1 MQCISCGSPNRAGVH
16 FCESCGAKMERACPT
31 CGTVLSPEAR
41 FCGACGNPI
50 VADAATPAQSPAL
63 RSETPEHYTPS
74 HLAERILGGRAA
86 LEGERK
92 QVTILFAD
100 LKGSL
105 EMIEGVDPEHSQA
118 ILDSAVGAMMD
129 AVHRYEGTVN
139 KVLGDGIMALF
150 GAPLAHE
157 DHAVRACYAALTL
170 QKEMQAVAAETRRN
184 HGIEAQVRVG
194 LHSGEVVVRSIGN
207 DLSMDYDAIGPTV
220 HIAGR
225 MEQLATPGSARIS
238 AETFRLAEGF
248 VEVAALGPVPVKG
261 LEAPIEVYELTGAGA
276 ARTRLQAAAAR
287 GLTRFVGRDSELQAL
302 NEALQSAGDGH
313 GQIVSVV
320 GEAGVGKSRLF
331 YEFTRSHRVEGWLV
345 LENNSVSYGK
355 ASPWHPV
362 VDLLKG
368 YFGIEDEDDPRR
380 TAEKVVGKLVMLDD
394 ALRASLSPLLALFGL
409 PVDDAEWN
417 GLEASDRR
425 AAMLETVKRLLLRE
439 SRVQPLILV
448 FEDLHWIDGE
458 TQALLDSLVASLPT
472 SRILLLTNY
481 RPEYKHDWGGRTYY
495 KQLRIDPLAAA
506 GAEELAAELIG
517 DHPGLADLKRLLIE
531 RTEGNPLFLEES
543 VRALV
548 ETGALVGNRGAYR
561 MNGKVESIDVPATVQ
576 AILAARIDRLAPDAK
591 HLLQCAAIVGH
602 HVAHPVLA
610 AVAELEE
617 AALRR
622 SLAELQAGE
631 FVYEAQLF
639 PESMYVFKHALTH
652 EVTYHSV
659 LQDRRRA
666 LHRRAGDAI
675 SDVYPDR
682 RENWWAIVSHYERA
696 EAWEKV
702 ARLQLSWLTQGSGEA
717 PGGSSPTPGAC
728 G

>member
-1 MQCISCGSPNRAGVH
+1 MQCIGCGSPNREGVN
-16 FCESCGAKMERACPT
+16 FCENCGAKIERACPA
-31 CGTVLSPEAR
+31 CGAVLSPEAR
-41 FCGACGNPI
+41 FCGACGHQI
-50 VADAATPAQSPAL
+50 AADAATPAQSPAL

-74 HLAERILGGRAA
+74 YLAERILGGRAA

-100 LKGSL
+100 IKGSL
-105 EMIEGVDPEHSQA
+105 EMIAGADPEHSQA

-194 LHSGEVVVRSIGN
+194 LHSGEEVDRSIGN
-207 DLSMDYDAIGPTV
+207 ALSMDYDAIGPTV

-248 VEVAALGPVPVKG
+248 VEVVALGPVPVKG

-287 GLTRFVGRDSELQAL
+287 GLTRFVGRDSEFQAM
-302 NEALQSAGDGH
+302 NEALQSAGDGR

-345 LENNSVSYGK
+345 LENSSVSYGK
-355 ASPWHPV
+355 ANPWHPV

-394 ALRASLSPLLALFGL
+394 ALRASLSPLLALLGH

-417 GLEASDRR
+417 GLEASERR

-458 TQALLDSLVASLPT
+458 TQALLDGLVASLPP
-472 SRILLLTNY
+472 SRILLLTSY

-506 GAEELAAELIG
+506 GAEELAAALIG
-517 DHPGLADLKRLLIE
+517 DDPGLDDLKRLLIA

-543 VRALV
+543 VRTLV
-548 ETGALVGNRGAYR
+548 ETGTLVGDRGAYR
-561 MNGKVESIDVPATVQ
+561 MTERVESIEVPATVQ
-576 AILAARIDRLAPDAK
+576 AILAARIDRLAPEAK

-602 HVAHPVLA
+602 HVAYPVLA
-610 AVAELEE
+610 AVAEMQE
-617 AALRR
+617 AVLRR

-639 PESMYVFKHALTH
+639 PELMYVFKHALTH

-659 LQDRRRA
+659 LRDRRRA

-675 SDVYPDR
+675 SDAYPDR
-682 RENWWAIVSHYERA
+682 RRENFMAIISHYERA

-702 ARLQLSWLTQGSGEA
+702 ARMQLAW
-717 PGGSSPTPGAC
+717 
-728 G
+728 

>member
-1 MQCISCGSPNRAGVH
+1 MRCISCGSENREGVQ
-16 FCESCGAKMERACPT
+16 FCENCGAKMERACPA
-31 CGTVLSPEAR
+31 CGTVVSPEAR
-41 FCGACGNPI
+41 FCGACGHRI
-50 VADAATPAQSPAL
+50 AQDAATPAQSPAL
-63 RSETPEHYTPS
+63 KSERPERYTPS
-74 HLAERILGGRAA
+74 HLAERIRGSRGA

-105 EMIEGVDPEHSQA
+105 EMIEGADPEHTQA

-170 QKEMQAVAAETRRN
+170 QKEMQAVAAETRRK
-184 HGIEAQVRVG
+184 HGIEAQVRIG

-207 DLSMDYDAIGPTV
+207 DLSMDYDAIGPSV

-225 MEQLATPGSARIS
+225 MEQLATPGSTRIS

-261 LEAPIEVYELTGAGA
+261 LEAPIEVYQLTGAGA

-287 GLTRFVGRDSELQAL
+287 GLTRFVGRDAEIQAL
-302 NEALQSAGDGH
+302 NESLQRSGEGQ

-331 YEFTRSHRVEGWLV
+331 YEFTRSHRVEGGLV
-345 LENNSVSYGK
+345 LENSSVSYGK

-368 YFGIEDEDDPRR
+368 YFGIEDEDDARR
-380 TAEKVVGKLVMLDD
+380 VAEKVAGKLVMLDD
-394 ALRASLSPLLALFGL
+394 ALRSLLSPLLTLLGVA
-409 PVDDAEWN
+409 VDDAEWN

-425 AAMLETVKRLLLRE
+425 TRMLESVKRLLLRE

-472 SRILLLTNY
+472 SRILLLANY
-481 RPEYKHDWGGRTYY
+481 RPEYKHGWGGRTYY

-506 GAEELAAELIG
+506 GAKELTAALIG
-517 DHPGLADLKRLLIE
+517 DDPGLDDLKRLLIE

-543 VRALV
+543 VRTLV
-548 ETGALVGNRGAYR
+548 ETGVLVGGRGAYR
-561 MNGKVESIDVPATVQ
+561 MEGKIEAIEVPATVQ
-576 AILAARIDRLAPDAK
+576 AILAARIDRLAPAAK
-591 HLLQCAAIVGH
+591 HLLQCAAIIGH
-602 HVAHPVLA
+602 HVAYPVLA
-610 AVAELEE
+610 AVAETEE

-622 SLAELQAGE
+622 CLAELQEGE

-639 PESMYVFKHALTH
+639 PELMYVFKHALTH
-652 EVTYHSV
+652 EITYHGV

-682 RENWWAIVSHYERA
+682 RMENFMAIISHYERA
-696 EAWEKV
+696 EAWEKA
-702 ARLQLSWLTQGSGEA
+702 ARLQLAW
-717 PGGSSPTPGAC
+717 
-728 G
+728 